1 MLSQR
6 YRLPSFDIPRILK
19 HGTRVAGNGI
29 ICIYDSRNL
38 GKYTVDD
45 SGNLPVNNEK
55 DVSRFTFI
63 VSTKIDKRATVRN
76 RVRRLMS
83 ESIRLLLPVMTKHID
98 CIMIARRELVGLSQ
112 KEVGKKVTEVLKGAI

>member
-19 HGTRVAGNGI
+19 HGVRVAGNGI
-29 ICIYDSRNL
+29 VLI
-38 GKYTVDD
+38 TQ
-45 SGNLPVNNEK
+45 NNEK

-112 KEVGKKVTEVLKGAI
+112 KEVGKIVTEVLKRAI